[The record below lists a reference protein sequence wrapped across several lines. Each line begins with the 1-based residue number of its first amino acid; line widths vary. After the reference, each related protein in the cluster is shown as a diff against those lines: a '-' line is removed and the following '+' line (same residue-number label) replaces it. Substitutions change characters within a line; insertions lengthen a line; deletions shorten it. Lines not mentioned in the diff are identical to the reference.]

1 MFIICLE
8 IEIFK
13 YEHIDIS
20 IIIDSEFNSDFKW
33 PVNYLILMR
42 LIEILFN

>member
-1 MFIICLE
+1 MVIICIE
-8 IEIFK
+8 TEIFK

-20 IIIDSEFNSDFKW
+20 IIIDNELNSDFKW
-33 PVNYLILMR
+33 PVSYLILMK

>member
-1 MFIICLE
+1 MVIICLE
-8 IEIFK
+8 TEIFK
-13 YEHIDIS
+13 YECIDIS
-20 IIIDSEFNSDFKW
+20 INIDNEFKSDFIW

>member
-1 MFIICLE
+1 MVIICLE
-8 IEIFK
+8 TEIFK

-20 IIIDSEFNSDFKW
+20 INIDNKFNCDFKW
-33 PVNYLILMR
+33 PVNYLVLMK

>member
-1 MFIICLE
+1 MVIICLE
-8 IEIFK
+8 TEIFK

-20 IIIDSEFNSDFKW
+20 IIIDSEFDSDIKW
-33 PVNYLILMR
+33 PVNYLVLMR

>member
-1 MFIICLE
+1 MVIILLE

-13 YEHIDIS
+13 YECIDIS
-20 IIIDSEFNSDFKW
+20 INIDSEFNSDFKW
-33 PVNYLILMR
+33 PVNYLILMK